1 MATLEIEQKDVDKII
16 ENIVRE
22 EVYTAFGYTRGA
34 SGGWQVSTDRLLRI
48 VKAAV
53 KDLITEEIRK
63 EAERVIAEIT
73 PDLLAQKIAFYF
85 TEKING
91 TYQGEGNE
99 YN

>member
-34 SGGWQVSTDRLLRI
+34 YGGWQVKADTILRI
-48 VKAAV
+48 VRAAT
-53 KDLITEEIRK
+53 KDLITDVVKK

-85 TEKING
+85 TEKIND